1 MRGRVTAAAAAAAVW
16 GVVVLFQL
24 RDGKQGGD
32 GLRISEKMQ
41 WY

>member
-1 MRGRVTAAAAAAAVW
+1 MRGRITAAAAAAVW
-16 GVVVLFQL
+16 RVVVLFQM
-24 RDGKQGGD
+24 RDGKQARD